1 MGCGSGLFLGLVS
14 SIKKIDGA
22 FGFDY
27 SKKAIDTANSMK
39 VNLAQK
45 KKISFRVG
53 NAKSMLKEKKYSVV
67 SMIDVI
73 HHIQPRYQ
81 KKVVIEAIGMIK
93 ENGLYIY
100 KDMARRPRWKAY
112 GNRLHDLIFA
122 QEWIHYFHVKEL
134 EDICIN
140 LGLELIHSSNYS
152 KLWYQHELRIFRKN
166 N

>member
-1 MGCGSGLFLGLVS
+1 
-14 SIKKIDGA
+14 
-22 FGFDY
+22 
-27 SKKAIDTANSMK
+27 
-39 VNLAQK
+39 
-45 KKISFRVG
+45 
-53 NAKSMLKEKKYSVV
+53 
-67 SMIDVI
+67 
-73 HHIQPRYQ
+73 
-81 KKVVIEAIGMIK
+81 MIK